1 MSGKACY
8 KEPMSLRSCKIG
20 RWAGNVA
27 LWVALAWGPG
37 CAAPGSAPLPPEG
50 VLRPDTLD
58 LAPPASAGE
67 EQPRDVKPAKDQKSS
82 SVRKSPKGG
91 ADLAAAPAPASAKDD
106 RSAEVARQKAETR
119 RAREEAAAA
128 KAAERK
134 ARKDAARTEAEAK
147 KTAKSEAAKA
157 VREAAKKPEAD
168 PSGETV
174 AKAAPGQYVLQP
186 GDEIDIQ
193 IYREPELSGTFRIDS
208 DGDIRHSLAGSVSM
222 AGMTVKEAEADFTRR
237 LAKDYL
243 VNPRVILQIVSSQ
256 SSQIV
261 LLGEVEKPGVY
272 PLPGGESRT
281 LLQAIAEAGGFTEL
295 ASPDRVRIVRKTPD
309 GKQTTLKVRVSD
321 LLGGGRQQ
329 DVPLEPND
337 VIMVPE
343 VVF

>member
-1 MSGKACY
+1 MSGKTCY
-8 KEPMSLRSCKIG
+8 KVPMSLRSCKIG
-20 RWAGNVA
+20 RWTGRAA
-27 LWVALAWGPG
+27 LWVALIWGTG
-37 CAAPGSAPLPPEG
+37 CASSGSAPLPPEG
-50 VLRPDTLD
+50 VLRTEALD
-58 LAPPASAGE
+58 SAPPASAGE
-67 EQPRDVKPAKDQKSS
+67 EKPRDEKPAKEEKKS
-82 SVRKSPKGG
+82 SVRKNPKGV
-91 ADLAAAPAPASAKDD
+91 ADVAAAPAPAAAKED
-106 RSAEVARQKAETR
+106 RKAEVARRKAETR
-119 RAREEAAAA
+119 RAREEAAVA

-134 ARKDAARTEAEAK
+134 ARKDAALAEA
-147 KTAKSEAAKA
+147 AAKKA
-157 VREAAKKPEAD
+157 AEIEATNAAKESAKKPEAS
-168 PSGETV
+168 PSGETAAV
-174 AKAAPGQYVLQP
+174 AAPSQYVLQP

-193 IYREPELSGTFRIDS
+193 IYREPELSGAFRIGPE
-208 DGDIRHSLAGSVSM
+208 GDIRHSLAGGVSM
-222 AGMTVKEAEADFTRR
+222 AGKTVKEAEADFTRR

-243 VNPRVILQIVSSQ
+243 VNPRVIIQIVSSQ

-272 PLPGGESRT
+272 PLPGGESMT

>member
-1 MSGKACY
+1 MSGKTCY
-8 KEPMSLRSCKIG
+8 KVPMSSSSCKIG
-20 RWAGNVA
+20 RWAGSAA
-27 LWVALAWGPG
+27 LFVALAWGTG
-37 CAAPGSAPLPPEG
+37 CASSGSAPLPPEG
-50 VLRPDTLD
+50 VLRPEARAP
-58 LAPPASAGE
+58 APPAAAGE
-67 EQPRDVKPAKDQKSS
+67 EKSRDEKSAADKQKSA
-82 SVRKSPKGG
+82 VQKNQKDA
-91 ADLAAAPAPASAKDD
+91 ADQAGAPAPAVAGDD
-106 RSAEVARQKAETR
+106 RKAEMVRRKAETR

-128 KAAERK
+128 KAAEQK
-134 ARKDAARTEAEAK
+134 VRKDAALAEAAAKKAAEAEAK
-147 KTAKSEAAKA
+147 KAAKEAAKRPAADAPPETAA
-157 VREAAKKPEAD
+157 V
-168 PSGETV
+168 
-174 AKAAPGQYVLQP
+174 AAPGQYVLQP

-193 IYREPELSGTFRIDS
+193 IYREPELSGTFRIGA
-208 DGDIRHSLAGSVSM
+208 DGDIRHSLAGGVAM
-222 AGMTVKEAEADFTRR
+222 AGKTVKEAEADFTRR

-243 VNPRVILQIVSSQ
+243 VNPRVIIQIVSSQ

-261 LLGEVEKPGVY
+261 LLGEVAKPGVY

-309 GKQTTLKVRVSD
+309 GKQATLKVRVSD

>member
-1 MSGKACY
+1 MSGKSCY
-8 KEPMSLRSCKIG
+8 KESMSLRSCKIG
-20 RWAGNVA
+20 RWAGCAA
-27 LWVALAWGPG
+27 LCVALAWGTG
-37 CAAPGSAPLPPEG
+37 CAAPGGAPLPPEG
-50 VLRPDTLD
+50 VLRPDA
-58 LAPPASAGE
+58 LAPGSPASAGG
-67 EQPRDVKPAKDQKSS
+67 EQPRDEKPANEKKKAA
-82 SVRKSPKGG
+82 VRKSPKS
-91 ADLAAAPAPASAKDD
+91 AAAPAAATVPPSAAED
-106 RSAEVARQKAETR
+106 RKAAAARQKAEIR

-134 ARKDAARTEAEAK
+134 ARKDAARAEAEARK
-147 KTAKSEAAKA
+147 TAEAEAAKTAK
-157 VREAAKKPEAD
+157 EAAKKPEAD
-168 PSGETV
+168 PSGETT
-174 AKAAPGQYVLQP
+174 ASAAPSQYVLQP

-193 IYREPELSGTFRIDS
+193 IYREPELSGTFRIGP
-208 DGDIRHSLAGSVSM
+208 DGEIRHSLAGGVSM
-222 AGMTVKEAEADFTRR
+222 AGLTVKEAEADFTRR

-272 PLPGGESRT
+272 PLPGGESMT

>member
-1 MSGKACY
+1 MSGKTCY
-8 KEPMSLRSCKIG
+8 KKPMSPCSCKIG
-20 RWAGNVA
+20 RWAGSAA
-27 LWVALAWGPG
+27 LGLALAWGTG
-37 CAAPGSAPLPPEG
+37 CASSGSAPLPPEG
-50 VLRPDTLD
+50 VLRPEALAP
-58 LAPPASAGE
+58 APPAAAGE
-67 EQPRDVKPAKDQKSS
+67 AKPRDEKPVAEKKKSA
-82 SVRKSPKGG
+82 VRKKPKAA
-91 ADLAAAPAPASAKDD
+91 ADQAAAPAPASAGDD
-106 RSAEVARQKAETR
+106 RKAEVARRKAETR

-128 KAAERK
+128 KAAAQK
-134 ARKDAARTEAEAK
+134 ARKDAALAEAAAKKAAEAEAK
-147 KTAKSEAAKA
+147 KAVQEAAK
-157 VREAAKKPEAD
+157 RPAADAPPETA
-168 PSGETV
+168 
-174 AKAAPGQYVLQP
+174 AAAPGQYVLQP

-193 IYREPELSGTFRIDS
+193 IYREPELSGTFRIGA
-208 DGDIRHSLAGSVSM
+208 DGDIRHSLAGGVAM
-222 AGMTVKEAEADFTRR
+222 AGKTVKEAEADFTRR

-243 VNPRVILQIVSSQ
+243 VNPRIIIQIVSSQ

-261 LLGEVEKPGVY
+261 LLGEVAKPGVY